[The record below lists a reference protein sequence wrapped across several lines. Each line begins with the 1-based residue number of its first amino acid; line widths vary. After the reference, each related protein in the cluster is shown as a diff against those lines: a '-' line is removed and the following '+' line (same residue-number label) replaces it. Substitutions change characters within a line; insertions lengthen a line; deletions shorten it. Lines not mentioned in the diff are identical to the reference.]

1 MKKIL
6 GFVLCLTFLVGLS
19 VSTASAQHNY
29 GRNNNRRIGTLGKVA
44 IGTGAGAIIGGL
56 IGGRRGAVV
65 GGIVGAGG
73 GYVWSRQN
81 RSRYYRPNYGYQ
93 NQPYYN
99 NGYGNQ
105 PNYQPYYNNYPP
117 RH

>member
-6 GFVLCLTFLVGLS
+6 GFILCLTILVGLS

-29 GRNNNRRIGTLGKVA
+29 GRYNNRRIGTLGKVA

-56 IGGRRGAVV
+56 IGGKRGAVI
-65 GGIVGAGG
+65 GGIAGAGG

-81 RSRYYRPNYGYQ
+81 RNRNYRPNYGYQ
-93 NQPYYN
+93 NQP
-99 NGYGNQ
+99 
-105 PNYQPYYNNYPP
+105 NYQLYYNNYPP
-117 RH
+117 RR

>member
-19 VSTASAQHNY
+19 VLTASAQHNY
-29 GRNNNRRIGTLGKVA
+29 GGYNNNRRIGTLGKVA

-56 IGGRRGAVV
+56 IGGRKGVV
-65 GGIVGAGG
+65 IGGIVGAGG

-81 RSRYYRPNYGYQ
+81 RNRYYQPNYRYQ
-93 NQPYYN
+93 
-99 NGYGNQ
+99 NQ
-105 PNYQPYYNNYPP
+105 PNYQPYYNNYP
-117 RH
+117 RRRW